1 MRKFVAQY
9 SSGLRVRLN
18 PSLQSEQVGIIKPNG
33 IISFIDEVPFNFF
46 KQIELEPERMELE
59 RNKSPSI
66 IVKIS
71 HIFHMWN
78 NVY

>member
-33 IISFIDEVPFNFF
+33 IISFIDEVKLWTVYLKFSGRTVFRDQLNCS
-46 KQIELEPERMELE
+46 KYG
-59 RNKSPSI
+59 
-66 IVKIS
+66 IVK
-71 HIFHMWN
+71 N
-78 NVY
+78 

>member
-33 IISFIDEVPFNFF
+33 IISFIDEVKICIFIIIPTIFF
-46 KQIELEPERMELE
+46 SRTSRIIKHMEGLRAE
-59 RNKSPSI
+59 C
-66 IVKIS
+66 
-71 HIFHMWN
+71 
-78 NVY
+78 